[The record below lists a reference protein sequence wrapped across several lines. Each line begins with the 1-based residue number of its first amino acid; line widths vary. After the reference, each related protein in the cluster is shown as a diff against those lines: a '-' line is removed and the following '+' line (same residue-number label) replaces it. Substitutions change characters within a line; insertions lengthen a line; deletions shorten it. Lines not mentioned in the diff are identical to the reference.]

1 MQLKIFLLS
10 RETIHIYVYIW
21 QLYIKTN
28 AFLLECSGYLSPI
41 FLQKYFFLETFLEVC
56 TLLLFKFTCMNSNNF
71 TILSSVFQLHD
82 LSLQGAS
89 LLVSGSHPTSLG
101 RHCWTWLLYLYCGR
115 LIKFWQDKKKGS
127 YTCGLNLCTYCLHI
141 LLPVRLGLSQEQIV
155 HCCRNSKTVLIS
167 GVTFGSDC
175 SSLEMVLVM
184 ESQPGVVKPW
194 RELLYRDVC
203 PACVQTWKS
212 QTV

>member
-1 MQLKIFLLS
+1 
-10 RETIHIYVYIW
+10 
-21 QLYIKTN
+21 
-28 AFLLECSGYLSPI
+28 
-41 FLQKYFFLETFLEVC
+41 
-56 TLLLFKFTCMNSNNF
+56 MNSNNF
-71 TILSSVFQLHD
+71 TTISSVFQLHD
-82 LSLQGAS
+82 LSLQGT
-89 LLVSGSHPTSLG
+89 LMLVSSSHPTSLG
-101 RHCWTWLLYLYCGR
+101 ETLLNMASLYCGR

-167 GVTFGSDC
+167 GVTLSDC

-203 PACVQTWKS
+203 PACVQTWRS